1 MALFRRNNSANSPAL
16 PEEVNNYYQAEKRD
30 RTWMAW
36 LLALLSLAV
45 TTLIIMGL
53 FFGGRWIY
61 RKIRPSNQ
69 PVAPIAGNQ
78 TNDSPA
84 PASNGDANNQGGGT
98 EPSQQEKEEEER
110 RKAEEQR
117 KKEEE
122 EKRKEQERAR
132 VNAPVSPT
140 PTAQN
145 PGTGSGPA
153 TTTTP
158 NTNSDLPETGPG
170 DVIAVFMLTTA
181 AGALV
186 HRYVLRQVN
195 N

>member
-1 MALFRRNNSANSPAL
+1 MALLRRNKSASTPAV
-16 PEEVNNYYQAEKRD
+16 PEEVNEYYQAEKRD

-53 FFGGRWIY
+53 FFGGRWVY
-61 RKIRPSNQ
+61 RKIRPSSQ
-69 PVAPIAGNQ
+69 PAAPIAGNQ
-78 TNDSPA
+78 TSDSPA
-84 PASNGDANNQGGGT
+84 PATDGDANNQGGNT
-98 EPSQQEKEEEER
+98 EPSQQEKE
-110 RKAEEQR
+110 KEEQR

-132 VNAPVSPT
+132 VNAPTNPAPA

-145 PGTGSGPA
+145 PGTGTGPA
-153 TTTTP
+153 TTATP
-158 NTNSDLPETGPG
+158 NADSSLPETGPG
-170 DVIAVFMLTTA
+170 DVIAVFMIVTA
-181 AGALV
+181 AGTLA
-186 HRYVLRQVN
+186 HRYVLRQTN

>member
-1 MALFRRNNSANSPAL
+1 MALFRRNKSANSPAL
-16 PEEVNNYYQAEKRD
+16 PEEVNDYYQAEKRD

-45 TTLIIMGL
+45 TTLLIMAL
-53 FFGGRWIY
+53 FFGGRWVY
-61 RKIRPSNQ
+61 RKIRPSNT
-69 PVAPIAGNQ
+69 PTAPIAGNQ
-78 TNDSPA
+78 TNESPSST
-84 PASNGDANNQGGGT
+84 PQGGSNNPAGNT
-98 EPSQQEKEEEER
+98 DSNQEKA
-110 RKAEEQR
+110 KEEQR

-132 VNAPVSPT
+132 VNAPANPSPN

-145 PGTGSGPA
+145 PGGTSGPA

-158 NTNSDLPETGPG
+158 NANSDLPGTGPG
-170 DVIAVFMLTTA
+170 DVIAVFVLTSV

-186 HRYVLRQVN
+186 HRYVLRQTHS
-195 N
+195 

>member
-1 MALFRRNNSANSPAL
+1 MALFRRNKSANSPAL
-16 PEEVNNYYQAEKRD
+16 PEEVNDYYQAEKRD

-53 FFGGRWIY
+53 FFGGRWVY
-61 RKIRPSNQ
+61 RKIRPNNQ
-69 PVAPIAGNQ
+69 PAVPIAGNQ
-78 TNDSPA
+78 TSDSPA
-84 PASNGDANNQGGGT
+84 PATDGDANNQGANT
-98 EPSQQEKEEEER
+98 EPSQQEKER
-110 RKAEEQR
+110 EEQR

-132 VNAPVSPT
+132 VNAPTNPT
-140 PTAQN
+140 PAPTAQN
-145 PGTGSGPA
+145 PSPTSGPA

-158 NTNSDLPETGPG
+158 NADSNLPETGPG
-170 DVIAVFMLTTA
+170 DLIAVFVLTTL

-186 HRYVLRQVN
+186 HRYVLRQTN
-195 N
+195 S

>member
-1 MALFRRNNSANSPAL
+1 MALFRRNKSASSPAV
-16 PEEVNNYYQAEKRD
+16 PEEVNDYYQAEKRD

-53 FFGGRWIY
+53 FFGGRWVY
-61 RKIRPSNQ
+61 RKIRPTNQ
-69 PVAPIAGNQ
+69 PAAPIAGNQ
-78 TNDSPA
+78 TNESPA
-84 PASNGDANNQGGGT
+84 SAPEGDTNTPAGNT
-98 EPSQQEKEEEER
+98 ESSQQEKE
-110 RKAEEQR
+110 KEEQR

-132 VNAPVSPT
+132 VNAPTNPAPA

-145 PGTGSGPA
+145 PGAASGPA
-153 TTTTP
+153 TTATP
-158 NTNSDLPETGPG
+158 NDNSNLPGTGPA
-170 DVIAVFMLTTA
+170 DVIAIFVLTTA

-195 N
+195 S